1 MSIAVIAGL
10 GNPGLKYR
18 QTRHNIGF
26 EIADRLA
33 VKYGATWKHEA
44 RFEAEVAVLVHCGRK
59 LMLLKPQTFMN
70 ASGRSLGAAL
80 RYRKLGPESLL
91 VIYDDLNLELG
102 RTKLSINGSA
112 GGHNGVADLLEQVGH
127 GFARFRVGIGAKTN
141 KEMDLADYVLSQFSK
156 YDQNLL
162 EERSSFFIEQID
174 LILNDGIESAMNT
187 INQRKA
193 PPHERNDD
201 KPI

>member
-26 EIADRLA
+26 QLVDQLA
-33 VKYGATWKHEA
+33 SKYDATWRHEA
-44 RFEAEVAVLVHCGRK
+44 RFEADVAVLPHAGRK
-59 LMLLKPQTFMN
+59 LMLLKPLTFMN
-70 ASGRSLGAAL
+70 SSGRSIGAAL
-80 RYRKLGPESLL
+80 RYRNLAAESLL
-91 VIYDDLNLELG
+91 VIYDDLNLEVG

-112 GGHNGVADLLEQVGH
+112 GGHNGIADILTEVGV
-127 GFARFRVGIGAKTN
+127 GFARLRVGIGAKSN

-156 YDQNLL
+156 DEQTFLRD
-162 EERSSFFIEQID
+162 RSSFFIEQID
-174 LILNDGIESAMNT
+174 LILNEGVEPAMNT

-193 PPHERNDD
+193 PPHERNNH
-201 KPI
+201 K